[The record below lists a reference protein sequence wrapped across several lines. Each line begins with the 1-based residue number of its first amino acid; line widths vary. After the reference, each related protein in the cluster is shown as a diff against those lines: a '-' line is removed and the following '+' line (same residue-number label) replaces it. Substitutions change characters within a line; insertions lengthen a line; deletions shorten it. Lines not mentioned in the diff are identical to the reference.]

1 MQVINDFIN
10 SQLHVHVTTD
20 ASDFQLSLGFKE
32 KKKNIV
38 SNILVWKIPHIF
50 SIHELN
56 KMKKKEGRKKETK
69 AEGRAL

>member
-10 SQLHVHVTTD
+10 SQLHVTTD

-50 SIHELN
+50 SIHKLNN
-56 KMKKKEGRKKETK
+56 KMKKKEERKK
-69 AEGRAL
+69 